1 MAAGAR
7 AAPDRGVKAAGVS
20 AYGEPVGAL
29 DLPDPRALRGD
40 ELLIEVRAA
49 GVGNWDE
56 FVRTDGWDVGAAPPM
71 ALGVEAAG
79 VVVAVGDQ
87 ASGWAVGAE
96 VLTHPLPLPEQGA
109 WAPYLIAPAAL
120 VARKP
125 PAVSWEAAGAF
136 PVPALT
142 ADQVIADTLAVGNGE
157 RLLVNGAA
165 GVTGRLLVGRG
176 ALAGAEVIATA
187 SPANQDQLRALG
199 ASHVLDYHPA
209 DWPEQVRSLTGGAG
223 VDAAANAAPGAAAA
237 ALRAVRDGGRLA
249 TITSDPPKPERGIAI
264 SSAYVRPDGEQ
275 LQALVEMLAEGT
287 LSLEV
292 GSAFALDDAAEA
304 LAAAV
309 TGHGGGAIV
318 VSP

>member
-1 MAAGAR
+1 
-7 AAPDRGVKAAGVS
+7 VKAAGVS

-29 DLPDPRALRGD
+29 ELPAPRALRGD

-79 VVVAVGDQ
+79 VVVAVGEQ

-96 VLTHPLPLPEQGA
+96 VLTHPLPEQGA
-109 WAPYLIAPAAL
+109 WATYLIAPAAL
-120 VARKP
+120 AARKP

-142 ADQVIADTLAVGNGE
+142 AEQVIADTLAVGDGE

-187 SPANQDQLRALG
+187 SPANHDRLRALG

-209 DWPEQVRSLTGGAG
+209 GWPEQVRSLTGGAG
-223 VDAAANAAPGAAAA
+223 VDAAANAAPGAAAT

-249 TITSDPPKPERGIAI
+249 TITSDPPQPERGIAI

-275 LQALVEMLAEGT
+275 LQALVEMLAEGM

-292 GSAFALDDAAEA
+292 GSAFALDDAAQA